1 VERRPS
7 IARLLRPRTLR
18 FTREGKYFVALCL
31 GIGFAAIN
39 TGNNLLFLILG
50 MMLTLIIGSGVLS
63 EVSLRTLSAE
73 RQIPDRVFANRPF
86 LMGISLHNGK
96 HHLPS
101 FSVEVEDLLAERS
114 LDKKCYFLKV
124 PAGRR
129 QHTSY
134 RHTFHRRGLYRFSG
148 FRISTK
154 FPFALFRKSRASMS
168 PVEIVVFPAVYPVL
182 PPGPQATDLGETS
195 ASRGGRRGDFHS
207 LRQYQAGDD
216 PRGIHWRKSARLGR
230 LMVRLNEEPTSQRIA
245 ILLDNLSRTHPAP
258 TGAKVAIPDVAE
270 LERQEHSVSQAASL
284 AVHYIKRGY
293 VVRLVTR
300 TVSVGPGAGQ
310 PHLTSL
316 LRALA
321 LLEFVTEELPFAAPA
336 RWTGEYIFVGGGPPR
351 PQRSEGAA

>member
-1 VERRPS
+1 VEQRPS
-7 IARLLRPRTLR
+7 IARLLRRPRTLR

-39 TGNNLLFLILG
+39 TGNNLLFLVLG
-50 MMLTLIIGSGVLS
+50 MMLALIIGSGVLS

-96 HHLPS
+96 RRLPS
-101 FSVEVEDLLAERS
+101 FSVEVEDVLAERS

-124 PAGRR
+124 PAGRQ

-134 RHTFHRRGLYRFSG
+134 RHTFARRGLYRFSG

-154 FPFALFRKSRASMS
+154 FPFALFRKSRSATSV
-168 PVEIVVFPAVYPVL
+168 VEVVVLPAVYPVL
-182 PPGPQATDLGETS
+182 PPGPQATDLGEIW
-195 ASRGGRRGDFHS
+195 ASRSGRRGDFHS

-230 LMVRLNEEPTSQRIA
+230 LMVRINEEPTSRRIA
-245 ILLDNLSRTHPAP
+245 ILLDNLSHTPAP
-258 TGAKVAIPDVAE
+258 APAE
-270 LERQEHSVSQAASL
+270 VERQEQAVSQAASL

-300 TVSVGPGAGQ
+300 TVSVGPGVGQ
-310 PHLTSL
+310 PHLTCL

-336 RWTGEYIFVGGGPPR
+336 RWAGEYIFVGGAGAPR
-351 PQRSEGAA
+351 RGAGAA